1 MKKYDNLLRCKDM
14 FLDRWET
21 MKTQLVLVDENED
34 TRFLQNDV
42 FDKFFINPELLVGYY
57 IWRCNDIED
66 GYRLFLEEYGGWV
79 EDCKKIAKDAKNV
92 FEKEIFNIIDYKVY
106 EPLEK
111 CVDALLFDSG
121 TDIAHMTCEF
131 GIYVI
136 DIDLTVC
143 GEVNIEYEG
152 IDWKLP
158 SEFPEELKK
167 IIKNHYT
174 GVQNMTGFC
183 SVKDNNWFEF
193 LYEVKDKADKKHCYS
208 GGVLFEG
215 DLCKYNQE
223 ELKKEF
229 LTVCENAL
237 GYNN

>member
-1 MKKYDNLLRCKDM
+1 MKKYDNLLKYEKM

-21 MKTQLVLVDENED
+21 MKNQPVLVDENGD
-34 TRFLQNDV
+34 TKFLQNDV

-57 IWRCNDIED
+57 IWRGGNVKYAYDI
-66 GYRLFLEEYGGWV
+66 FLEEYDGWQA
-79 EDCKKIAKDAKNV
+79 DCKEIAKETKNI
-92 FEKEIFNIIDYKVY
+92 FEKEIFNIKEYKIY

-121 TDIAHMTCEF
+121 TVVAHMTCEVEDY
-131 GIYVI
+131 IV

-143 GEVNIEYEG
+143 GEVDVEYKG
-152 IDWKLP
+152 VDYKSP
-158 SEFPEELKK
+158 CEFPKELKK

-183 SVKDNNWFEF
+183 YVKDNNWLEF

-229 LTVCENAL
+229 LTVCKNAL